1 MIVTRGTLRKGS
13 FLVAGT
19 AHAKVRAI
27 FDHNGQP
34 IDEVT
39 PGMPAEVLGWRE
51 LPTAGEIILE
61 VENEKR
67 AHVVINIREHKQ
79 REQKAIDDL
88 EVIETK
94 RSEHD
99 KIQRKRKTLS
109 LKEKKE
115 IDWQQKQRDDE
126 DTTPTINIVVK
137 ADVHGSV
144 EAILDV
150 LDTYDCND
158 ICRMNI
164 VHYGV
169 GPVNDGDIDIAKAFN
184 AIIYSF
190 SMKAPPNKSTSGV
203 EMREF
208 NIIYRLIENIQA
220 EIDRRLPEI
229 DVEDVIGEATVL
241 QIFHINERNKKVPVL
256 GCRCTTGALKKNMKF
271 KVVRGDEI
279 VYDGKSLTAKCSYFN
294 SEHI

>member
-1 MIVTRGTLRKGS
+1 MIVTRGTLRKGCI
-13 FLVAGT
+13 LVAGT

-39 PGMPAEVLGWRE
+39 PGMPAEILGWRE
-51 LPTAGEIILE
+51 LPSSGEIILE

-67 AHVVINIREHKQ
+67 AHSVIHFRNKKQ
-79 REQKAIDDL
+79 LEQKAVDELD
-88 EVIETK
+88 VIEAK
-94 RSEHD
+94 RTEHE
-99 KIQRKRKTLS
+99 KVHRTRKLLS
-109 LKEKKE
+109 KKEKQE
-115 IDWQQKQRDDE
+115 MDWQQMQRVDD
-126 DTTPTINIVVK
+126 DATPTLNIVVK

-150 LDTYDCND
+150 LDTYDNND

-169 GPVNDGDIDIAKAFN
+169 GPVIEGDVEMAKAFN
-184 AIIYSF
+184 AIIYCF
-190 SMKAPPNKSTSGV
+190 SMKLPPNKATSGV

-208 NIIYRLIENIQA
+208 NVIYRLIENIQA
-220 EIDRRLPEI
+220 EIDRRLPEV
-229 DVEDVIGEATVL
+229 DVEDVIGEATVQ

-256 GCRCTTGALKKNMKF
+256 GCRCTSGTLKKNLPF
-271 KVVRGDEI
+271 KVIRDNQTI
-279 VYDGKSLTAKCSYFN
+279 YDGKFC
-294 SEHI
+294 